1 MPVNPDLFI
10 AFCLAS
16 AALILMPGP
25 VVALVVATSLKH
37 GTRTGLQAVAGAS
50 AGNTVLI
57 VLGAVGI
64 TTIMTVL
71 ADLFYIVRYLGAAYL
86 IWLGIR
92 EWRARPAA
100 PPADASPANAS
111 TTGAAMA
118 KRRAG
123 AVMAQ
128 GFLIGVT
135 NPKAIL
141 FYIAFFPQFLD
152 PTLAAGPQL
161 TAMAGAFVAIAI
173 LFDGGYAILAGRV
186 RRHMVDPAL
195 ARIRQRITGTLLI
208 GTGVALALTKR

>member
-1 MPVNPDLFI
+1 MLVNPDLFI

-100 PPADASPANAS
+100 PPTDAS
-111 TTGAAMA
+111 TTGGAMA